1 MSTEVGTQEQ
11 LGSWNHKCSQHFT
24 KTRVMLAMLFMLCL
38 LLAINT
44 IYRMSLQSDIEIVR
58 FIINGDTLDLDAE
71 AQEQLRSELQTRLAG
86 YENDIDQQMLLWKV
100 DALGEIESNFQSASE
115 YYLDWYFSFIGSY
128 TRLIVAVSGD
138 LEPWME
144 NQLQKRLVE
153 RSGLESSLATLQE
166 EYLTRL
172 GEAEQA
178 WLGDTLDG
186 LQQRFTSSA
195 LQVDEAE
202 ASQLK
207 TVNLD
212 RLINTVGKDQLLLPR
227 WAADS
232 AVGGVFGYLTGV
244 TVAKR
249 LASRPAFQAS
259 KAIVTR
265 FITQMGTHA
274 ARSATTGGI
283 AAVSTSPSGPGAL
296 VTGATV
302 LGSSLAIAAGTE
314 IALLKVQEAYQR
326 PEMEADLHTTWEELK
341 LEIDQHLQAE
351 KQSRTEAM
359 FEYLEIRA
367 TQQVQDSGLPK
378 TYRIL
383 GAMPPAALRNFLIT

>member
-1 MSTEVGTQEQ
+1 MSMEVDAQQ
-11 LGSWNHKCSQHFT
+11 NLGSWHRKGSLLFT
-24 KTRVMLAMLFMLCL
+24 KSRVILAFLLMLCL
-38 LLAINT
+38 FLATNT
-44 IYRMSLQSDIEIVR
+44 LYRMSLQSDIEMVR
-58 FIINGDTLDLDAE
+58 FIINGDTFNLDAE
-71 AQEQLRSELQTRLAG
+71 AQEQLRSELQTRLAN
-86 YENDIDQQMLLWKV
+86 YEQDIDQQMLLWKV
-100 DALGEIESNFQSASE
+100 DALDEMESNFQSASE

-144 NQLQKRLVE
+144 SQLQQRLVE

-172 GEAEQA
+172 GEAEQM
-178 WLGDTLDG
+178 WLSETLDR
-186 LQQRFTSSA
+186 LQQRFTSSD

-212 RLINTVGKDQLLLPR
+212 RLISIVGQDQLLLPR
-227 WAADS
+227 WTVDS

-249 LASRPAFQAS
+249 MASRPAFQAS

-265 FITQMGTHA
+265 FVARMGAHA
-274 ARSATTGGI
+274 ARSATSGGI
-283 AAVSTSPSGPGAL
+283 AAATTSPSGPGAL

-302 LGSSLAIAAGTE
+302 VTSTLAIAAGTE
-314 IALLKVQEAYQR
+314 IALLKIQEAYQR
-326 PEMEADLHTTWEELK
+326 PEMEAELRSTWEELK
-341 LEIDQHLQAE
+341 LEIDQQLQTE

-359 FEYLEIRA
+359 FESLDRQA
-367 TQQVQDSGLPK
+367 TQTVLESELPK
-378 TYRIL
+378 TYRIF
-383 GAMPPAALRNFLIT
+383 G

>member
-1 MSTEVGTQEQ
+1 MSTQADTQEQ
-11 LGSWNHKCSQHFT
+11 PRSLNHKYSQHFT
-24 KTRVMLAMLFMLCL
+24 KTRIVLTVLFMLCL
-38 LLAINT
+38 LLATNT
-44 IYRMSLQSDIEIVR
+44 LYRMSLQSDIEMVR
-58 FIINGDTLDLDAE
+58 FIINGDSLDLDAE
-71 AQEQLRSELQTRLAG
+71 AQEQLRNELQIRLAG
-86 YENDIDQQMLLWKV
+86 YEHDIDQQMLLWKV
-100 DALGEIESNFQSASE
+100 NALEEMESNFQSASE

-144 NQLQKRLVE
+144 NQLQQRLVE
-153 RSGLESSLATLQE
+153 RSGIESSLATLQE
-166 EYLTRL
+166 EYLKRL
-172 GEAEQA
+172 GEVEQA
-178 WLGDTLDG
+178 WLSETLDG
-186 LQQRFTSSA
+186 LQQRFTTSD

-212 RLINTVGKDQLLLPR
+212 RLISTVGQDQLLLPR
-227 WAADS
+227 WTADS
-232 AVGGVFGYLTGV
+232 AVGGAFGYITGV

-249 LASRPAFQAS
+249 MASRPAFQAS

-265 FITQMGTHA
+265 FVTRMGGHA
-274 ARSATTGGI
+274 ARSATSGGI

-302 LGSSLAIAAGTE
+302 LGSSLAIAVGTE

-326 PEMEADLHTTWEELK
+326 PEMEADLHTTWEELM
-341 LEIDQHLQAE
+341 LEIDQHLQVE

-359 FEYLEIRA
+359 FDSIDRQA
-367 TQQVQDSGLPK
+367 TKTVLDSELPK

-383 GAMPPAALRNFLIT
+383 G